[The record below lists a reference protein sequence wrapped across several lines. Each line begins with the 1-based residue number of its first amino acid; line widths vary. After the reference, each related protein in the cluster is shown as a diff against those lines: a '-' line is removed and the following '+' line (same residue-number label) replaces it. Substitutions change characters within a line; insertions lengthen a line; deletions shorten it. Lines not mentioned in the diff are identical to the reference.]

1 MFAVTG
7 VAVGVGVEV
16 EVGSG
21 VKVTVT
27 SEVTVA
33 CGASPEGDKHAER
46 IEARMKRKTIDF
58 FM

>member
-21 VKVTVT
+21 VKVAVT
-27 SEVTVA
+27 SEVTVT
-33 CGASPEGDKHAER
+33 CGEHAER
-46 IEARMKRKTIDF
+46 IEARMKRKMIDF

>member
-27 SEVTVA
+27 
-33 CGASPEGDKHAER
+33 CGVPPEGGKHAER
-46 IEARMKRKTIDF
+46 IEARIKRKTIDF